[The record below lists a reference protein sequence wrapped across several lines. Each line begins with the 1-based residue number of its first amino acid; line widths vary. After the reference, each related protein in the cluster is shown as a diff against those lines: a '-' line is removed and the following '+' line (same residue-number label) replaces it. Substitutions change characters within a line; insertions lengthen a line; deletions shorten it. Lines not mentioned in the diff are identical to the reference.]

1 MSMAWR
7 DFESS
12 VIPSSQSPKVLRTW
26 FLCRTVPLQK
36 VSLRLLGRV
45 RCERRKVKSSKQADL
60 GSVHFVRVGPFCG
73 FPNSPSYL
81 KRSSRSCL
89 QRSLKPGILSQN
101 L

>member
-60 GSVHFVRVGPFCG
+60 GSVHFVRVGPF
-73 FPNSPSYL
+73 L
-81 KRSSRSCL
+81 WV
-89 QRSLKPGILSQN
+89 SL
-101 L
+101 